1 MNNFDCDN
9 REKCNC
15 DSSIIFCK
23 KCVTGP
29 TGPTGPQGIQG
40 LQGVPGPQGATGP
53 QGVPGIQGATGPQ
66 GPQGV
71 QGITGVTGPQGPQGI
86 QGEMGNTGATGPTGA
101 TGATGPTGPTGA
113 TGATGATGPAGTGAT
128 GITGA
133 TGATGAT
140 GPTGATGI
148 SITGPTG
155 PTGATGTTGATGAT
169 GVTGLTGAT
178 GATGVTGATGAT
190 GADAISNAIIPFS
203 SGEPIT
209 LTTNNENVDGVPSF
223 IGFGGSFAGTMALQ
237 PSINMALINNH
248 SFSMPRDGKIDS
260 LTAYFSTTIPTDLTN
275 TNVTISARLYSSSTP
290 DNVFN
295 EVPNTTVTLT
305 PNLTGNVP
313 IGTIVKATISNLNIP
328 ITTET
333 RILLVFAAKSIG
345 DRFQN
350 SIIGYASGGLGI
362 TS

>member
-1 MNNFDCDN
+1 MGNFDCENN

-29 TGPTGPQGIQG
+29 TGP
-40 LQGVPGPQGATGP
+40 
-53 QGVPGIQGATGPQ
+53 Q

-71 QGITGVTGPQGPQGI
+71 QGVMGATGIQGPQGI
-86 QGEMGNTGATGPTGA
+86 QGDRGNTGATGPTGPTGA

-113 TGATGATGPAGTGAT
+113 TGATGPAG
-128 GITGA
+128 
-133 TGATGAT
+133 
-140 GPTGATGI
+140 
-148 SITGPTG
+148 
-155 PTGATGTTGATGAT
+155 
-169 GVTGLTGAT
+169 T

-237 PSINMALINNH
+237 PDINMALINNH

-290 DNVFN
+290 DNIFH
-295 EVPNTTVTLT
+295 EIPNTTVTLT
-305 PNLTGNVP
+305 PNLTGSVP

-333 RILLVFAAKSIG
+333 RVLLVFAAKSVG

>member
-1 MNNFDCDN
+1 MGNFDCENN

-40 LQGVPGPQGATGP
+40 LQGVPGPQG
-53 QGVPGIQGATGPQ
+53 VPGIQGP
-66 GPQGV
+66 
-71 QGITGVTGPQGPQGI
+71 
-86 QGEMGNTGATGPTGA
+86 
-101 TGATGPTGPTGA
+101 

-128 GITGA
+128 GVTGA
-133 TGATGAT
+133 
-140 GPTGATGI
+140 
-148 SITGPTG
+148 
-155 PTGATGTTGATGAT
+155 
-169 GVTGLTGAT
+169 TGAT

-237 PSINMALINNH
+237 PDINMALINNH

-290 DNVFN
+290 DNIFH
-295 EVPNTTVTLT
+295 EIPNTTVTLT
-305 PNLTGNVP
+305 PNLTGSVP

-333 RILLVFAAKSIG
+333 RILLVFAAKSVG